1 MKQKV
6 MITCPACGLKGVRE
20 VETRINTATQPELKR
35 ALLQGELQQFT
46 CENCGAKRQ
55 IQSEMFYHDPKGK
68 YIIYNIPS
76 LKRRYDEVE
85 EMIDKAMQEV
95 QEDTTDYTLRLVGL
109 YPELIEKSQ
118 IFDHGYDD
126 RVVEIVK
133 LLTDGLFA
141 KDRPNDKVVARY
153 FFMHE
158 GEPKI
163 MYITDKDQILVDFNE
178 NLLKFSR
185 EKFDKINPKPG
196 EGHFHLVN
204 AEWAAHALSQS

>member
-1 MKQKV
+1 
-6 MITCPACGLKGVRE
+6 
-20 VETRINTATQPELKR
+20 
-35 ALLQGELQQFT
+35 
-46 CENCGAKRQ
+46 
-55 IQSEMFYHDPKGK
+55 
-68 YIIYNIPS
+68 
-76 LKRRYDEVE
+76 
-85 EMIDKAMQEV
+85 MQEV

-178 NLLKFSR
+178 NLLKFSQ

-196 EGHFHLVN
+196 QGHFHLVN
-204 AEWAAHALSQS
+204 AEWAAHALSQ